1 MVSYVVATKVT
12 TDFALRFAS
21 LLVGTGLHF
30 YLKVKS
36 ILAR

>member
-12 TDFALRFAS
+12 IDFALRFAS

-30 YLKVKS
+30 DFRLRVR
-36 ILAR
+36 LA